1 MKEKSTVKRI
11 LKKSFQYSFSF
22 MGVLSVLI
30 GILGYSI
37 KDIGDLSLLQR
48 CFVLL
53 GIWIVVW
60 LLLVLVCYLN
70 KKFHNSYETVI
81 NGITITIKADDLFK
95 QKDWKVIPCD
105 DRYNTQV
112 DDKIISRS
120 SLHGKMITQYVS
132 NLDDLE
138 KTIDSAFDD
147 SSKLKHKV
155 TKGKRRKYSLGRLIP
170 YQQWLLLSASH
181 LDDENKA
188 VLEIG
193 EYEQMLFAM
202 WQELSRVYSGKN
214 ISIPLIGAGI
224 MTLKGNTEKNYTELL
239 ISMLWTFQRSRFHPN
254 NGINIVLTKD
264 TMEKID
270 MDIIK
275 EIF

>member
-1 MKEKSTVKRI
+1 MKEKNTVKRI

-22 MGVLSVLI
+22 MGALSILI

-37 KDIGDLSLLQR
+37 KDIGDLSWLQR
-48 CFVLL
+48 CLVLL
-53 GIWIVVW
+53 TIYLVVYGTTTVG
-60 LLLVLVCYLN
+60 LCYLKN
-70 KKFHNSYETVI
+70 KSRPYKSVI

-120 SLHGKMITQYVS
+120 SLHGKMIIQYVS
-132 NLDDLE
+132 DLEDLE
-138 KTIDSAFDD
+138 KTIDSASDD
-147 SSKLKHKV
+147 SSKLRPKV
-155 TKGKRRKYSLGRLIP
+155 TNGKRRKYPLGRLIP
-170 YQQWLLLSASH
+170 YHQWLLLSASH

-202 WQELSRVYSGKN
+202 WQELRRVYNGKN

-270 MDIIK
+270 MDLIK